1 MAPSSVKSVQIKKIS
16 TESSKDKLDL
26 LAVEEPLEIRLAF
39 GPSKNRVQKSL
50 AVTMRTP
57 GNDFELVYGFLYSE
71 GIIKN
76 KADVVSMKYC
86 FDKDKL
92 QEQENIIRVELHP
105 ELKFDPKQLERHFYT
120 NSSCGVCGKS
130 SIESIASQ
138 CNLETDEN
146 TRIDGTILYS
156 LPDKLR
162 ASQHIFEHTGGI
174 HACGLFDN
182 EGNLLLMREDI
193 GRHNAMDKLIGAAF
207 YNEILP
213 LKNKLILLSGRCS
226 FELVQKALTAGT
238 PVMVSVGAPS
248 SLAVDLAE
256 DYNMS
261 LVGFLKTKSY
271 NIYTAKERIL
281 TKEFS
286 S

>member
-1 MAPSSVKSVQIKKIS
+1 MASSSVKSVQIKKINI
-16 TESSKDKLDL
+16 ESSISKADL

-39 GPSKNRVQKSL
+39 GNPKNRIQKSL

-57 GNDFELVYGFLYSE
+57 GNDFELVYGFLFSE
-71 GIIKN
+71 GIIQQ
-76 KADVVSMKYC
+76 KADVVAIKYC

-92 QEQENIIRVELHP
+92 QEQDNIVRVELHP
-105 ELKFDPKQLERHFYT
+105 DLDFDPMQFERHFYT

-138 CNLETDEN
+138 CKLETDET
-146 TRIDGTILYS
+146 TRIAGDIFYS

-162 ASQHIFEHTGGI
+162 ASQQIFEHTGGI
-174 HACGLFDN
+174 HACALFDDK
-182 EGNLLLMREDI
+182 GNLLMMREDV

-207 YNEILP
+207 YKEILP

-238 PVMVSVGAPS
+238 PVVASVGAPS
-248 SLAVDLAE
+248 SLAVALAQQ
-256 DYNMS
+256 YNMS
-261 LVGFLKTKSY
+261 LLGFLKKQSY
-271 NIYTAKERIL
+271 NIYTAKERII
-281 TKEFS
+281 TNTNDN
-286 S
+286 